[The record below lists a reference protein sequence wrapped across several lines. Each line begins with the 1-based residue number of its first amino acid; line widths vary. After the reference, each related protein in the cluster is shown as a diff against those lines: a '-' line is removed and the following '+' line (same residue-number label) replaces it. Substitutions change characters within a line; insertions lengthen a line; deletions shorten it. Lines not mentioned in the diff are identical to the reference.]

1 MEETKTTEV
10 ITEEETKAENKV
22 EPKVESKE
30 TKAETKEEEK
40 KPTIDELM
48 VEVAKLR
55 RQADKNASEAKEWKD
70 KYRSTLSEK
79 EVMDAE
85 KAEAMAQR
93 DAEFESMKK
102 TLQINELT
110 ENFMD
115 LGYSKELA
123 KKAATSQVEG
133 DTSALLAYQ
142 KQFQDQQQKK
152 WEADFL
158 KSRPEINVGG
168 GTGTSYTKEQ
178 FDNMSLIERT
188 KLKRENE
195 AEYKRLLA
203 L

>member
-1 MEETKTTEV
+1 MEEQNKV
-10 ITEEETKAENKV
+10 TEEMVETKDETQ
-22 EPKVESKE
+22 VESKVE
-30 TKAETKEEEK
+30 TKEETKEEEK

-115 LGYSKELA
+115 LGYPKELA

-142 KQFQDQQQKK
+142 KQFQEQQRKK
-152 WEADFL
+152 WEKDFL
-158 KSRPEINVGG
+158 ATRPEINVGSG
-168 GTGTSYTKEQ
+168 SGTSYTKEQ

>member
-1 MEETKTTEV
+1 MEEQNKV
-10 ITEEETKAENKV
+10 TEEMVETKDET
-22 EPKVESKE
+22 KVESKVE
-30 TKAETKEEEK
+30 TKEETKEEEK

-115 LGYSKELA
+115 LGYPKELA

-142 KQFQDQQQKK
+142 KQFQEQQRKK
-152 WEADFL
+152 WEKDFL
-158 KSRPEINVGG
+158 ATRPEINVGSG
-168 GTGTSYTKEQ
+168 SGTSYTKEQ
-178 FDNMSLIERT
+178 FDNMSLVERT

>member
-1 MEETKTTEV
+1 MEEQNKV
-10 ITEEETKAENKV
+10 TEEMVETKDETKV
-22 EPKVESKE
+22 EPKVETKE
-30 TKAETKEEEK
+30 ETKEEEK

-115 LGYSKELA
+115 LGYPKELA

-142 KQFQDQQQKK
+142 KQFQEQQRKK
-152 WEADFL
+152 WEKDFL
-158 KSRPEINVGG
+158 ATRPEINVGSG
-168 GTGTSYTKEQ
+168 SGTSYTKEQ
-178 FDNMSLIERT
+178 FDSMSLIERT